1 MAKSIKEQVVVITG
15 ASSGIGRATALRFA
29 DGGASVVL
37 AARNGEALE
46 EVAGQVRARGGS
58 ALAVVTDVALWEQV
72 AHLASEAVAR
82 FGRID
87 TWVNNAGISEYATFE
102 DLPVADMERIIRVN
116 LLGTMYGVK
125 AALPVLKAQGA
136 GTIINVGSGL
146 GVRSI
151 PLQGTYC
158 TSKAGVK
165 GLTEALRMELRHD
178 HPAIHATLI
187 LPASINTPF
196 YDSARSRMGVRPKAM
211 PPLYE
216 AGAVSEAIVFAAM
229 HPRRDVYV
237 GSASKALAVLESL
250 APDLADRL
258 MARTLFK
265 MQQKRDEP
273 DKDASGHRAPDN
285 MDNPVPGLGK
295 VAGSYGDRSK
305 SVSLY
310 TKAFGL
316 HPSRARLL
324 GALALGAA
332 LWAASRRPRA

>member
-1 MAKSIKEQVVVITG
+1 MARPLEEQVVVITG
-15 ASSGIGRATALRFA
+15 ASSGIGREAALQFA
-29 DGGASVVL
+29 DKGAAIVL
-37 AARNGEALE
+37 AARNEEALE
-46 EVAGQVRARGGS
+46 EVAGQVRARGGK
-58 ALAVVTDVALWEQV
+58 ALVVLTDVALWEQV

-87 TWVNNAGISEYATFE
+87 TWVNNAGISEYATLE

-125 AALPVLKAQGA
+125 AALPVLKRQEA

-146 GVRSI
+146 GIRSI

-165 GLTEALRMELRHD
+165 GFTEALRMELKHD
-178 HPAIHATLI
+178 HPDIHATLI
-187 LPASINTPF
+187 LPAAINTPF
-196 YDSARSRMGVRPKAM
+196 YDNARSRMGVRPKAM

-216 AGAVSEAIVFAAM
+216 AGAVAGAIVFAAT
-229 HPRRDVYV
+229 HTRRDIYV
-237 GSASKALAVLESL
+237 GSPSKALAILESL
-250 APDLADRL
+250 APDLTDRF

-265 MQQKRDEP
+265 MQQKWDEP
-273 DKDASGHRAPDN
+273 GDNAPDN
-285 MDNPVPGLGK
+285 MDGPVPGPGS
-295 VAGSYGDRSK
+295 VAGSYGGQSRP
-305 SVSLY
+305 VSLY
-310 TKAFGL
+310 TKIFGL

-332 LWAASRRPRA
+332 VWMASRRPRA